1 MCEYLFP
8 NSTLSDEHYNIAFRL
23 ATHLRKE
30 ILSEHT
36 KPFKDKAEMDAQ
48 KSQGKQFSESDGGK
62 GKIRYLGGWCLSS
75 VRKQKVRR
83 IMVYAFNPKQNYL
96 ISANAYDK

>member
-23 ATHLRKE
+23 E

-36 KPFKDKAEMDAQ
+36 KPFKDEAEMDAQ

-62 GKIRYLGGWCLSS
+62 GKIR
-75 VRKQKVRR
+75 
-83 IMVYAFNPKQNYL
+83 
-96 ISANAYDK
+96 

>member
-36 KPFKDKAEMDAQ
+36 KPFKDEAEMDAQ
-48 KSQGKQFSESDGGK
+48 KSQ
-62 GKIRYLGGWCLSS
+62 
-75 VRKQKVRR
+75 
-83 IMVYAFNPKQNYL
+83 
-96 ISANAYDK
+96 

>member
-36 KPFKDKAEMDAQ
+36 KPFKDEAEMDAQ

-83 IMVYAFNPKQNYL
+83 IMVYAFNPKQNDL